1 MIQSYDL
8 KSVATTAYKPQ
19 PLAPFTTR
27 LTTEQLGALRRCARG
42 ISLRFEAWSILNPL
56 VDGGYAEKNLG
67 GGVTLT
73 AKGKEYIRVHAFQ
86 DMPWLLSLAL
96 TENVAEYLAQALGRH
111 WLQHRDDPGGCG
123 RLDAIRFPS

>member
-1 MIQSYDL
+1 VIQSYDL
-8 KSVATTAYKPQ
+8 KSVATIAYKQQ

-27 LTTEQLGALRRCARG
+27 LTKEQLGALCRCARG

-73 AKGKEYIRVHAFQ
+73 AKGKDYLRMHAPQ
-86 DMPWLLSLAL
+86 AMP
-96 TENVAEYLAQALGRH
+96 
-111 WLQHRDDPGGCG
+111 
-123 RLDAIRFPS
+123 